1 MHDPKLTAEALAE
14 LAPDI
19 ASSPLFNGDLAPTPI
34 ARRTWTTYNFA
45 ALWIAMAH
53 CIPTYML
60 AGGLIALGMNWWQAL
75 FTIAVGN
82 VIVLIPILLN
92 AHPGTKYGIP
102 FPVLARSSFGT
113 IGANVP
119 ALLRAIVACGWFGI
133 QCYIGG
139 EAVRIFLVAVW
150 PAFNDIGGGAS
161 LLGLPVPSMI
171 TFFIF

>member
-1 MHDPKLTAEALAE
+1 
-14 LAPDI
+14 
-19 ASSPLFNGDLAPTPI
+19 
-34 ARRTWTTYNFA
+34 
-45 ALWIAMAH
+45 MAH

-139 EAVRIFLVAVW
+139 EAVRIFSSRC
-150 PAFNDIGGGAS
+150 GQ
-161 LLGLPVPSMI
+161 PS
-171 TFFIF
+171 TTSAAEHRSSDFQSRA